1 MKQSHSIDEIR
12 NVWWYSILTSYKTYV
27 KNDTVRD
34 TFHSNKMT
42 FIFMNP
48 YFLKDVITPE
58 PYTKVACMKE
68 KEYLRESPRVQQRK
82 WLESVE
88 WWQDLTSESVQY
100 MKTWNKVW

>member
-58 PYTKVACMKE
+58 PYTKVAYMKE
-68 KEYLRESPRVQQRK
+68 KEYLRESKSSAKEMTRICRMMARFNLRVS
-82 WLESVE
+82 SVHE
-88 WWQDLTSESVQY
+88 NL
-100 MKTWNKVW
+100 K